1 GSLVHSDYLRFDL
14 THFEKIDS
22 NQIQK
27 IESLVNEQILNN
39 IVLDIKLKSFDDAR
53 ADGAEALFG
62 EKYGDEVRVV
72 QVGDYSM
79 ELCGGTH
86 VERTGAIGSFKIT
99 EESSLSSGVRRIV
112 ALTGKKVIEKMQ
124 HDSTILKDIQ
134 HILNT
139 SQSEIPN
146 RIEGL
151 LKEKKELEKKLNQKN
166 SQTSIDIDLMANAIS
181 IGKSL
186 LVVNQVN
193 CKSMNELKNL
203 GDQLFNQLKNG
214 IGVLFMKGDDKPSAV
229 VVVSKSLN
237 ETGIHAGNLAKEIG
251 GFMGAGGGGKPHLA
265 TAGGRDNSSLESAM
279 EQTIVLIKYT
289 LEG

>member
-1 GSLVHSDYLRFDL
+1 
-14 THFEKIDS
+14 
-22 NQIQK
+22 
-27 IESLVNEQILNN
+27 
-39 IVLDIKLKSFDDAR
+39 
-53 ADGAEALFG
+53 
-62 EKYGDEVRVV
+62 
-72 QVGDYSM
+72 
-79 ELCGGTH
+79 
-86 VERTGAIGSFKIT
+86 
-99 EESSLSSGVRRIV
+99 
-112 ALTGKKVIEKMQ
+112 LTGKKVVEKMQ

-181 IGKSL
+181 VGKSL

>member
-1 GSLVHSDYLRFDL
+1 
-14 THFEKIDS
+14 
-22 NQIQK
+22 
-27 IESLVNEQILNN
+27 
-39 IVLDIKLKSFDDAR
+39 
-53 ADGAEALFG
+53 
-62 EKYGDEVRVV
+62 
-72 QVGDYSM
+72 M
-79 ELCGGTH
+79 
-86 VERTGAIGSFKIT
+86 
-99 EESSLSSGVRRIV
+99 
-112 ALTGKKVIEKMQ
+112 
-124 HDSTILKDIQ
+124 
-134 HILNT
+134 
-139 SQSEIPN
+139 
-146 RIEGL
+146 
-151 LKEKKELEKKLNQKN
+151 KEKKELEKKLNQKN

-265 TAGGRDNSSLESAM
+265 TAGGRDSAALKFAM
-279 EQTIVLIKYT
+279 DKSFEIIKDTI
-289 LEG
+289 EG